1 MSVPFGP
8 APVWDYRLFAA
19 YLRLHFR
26 VRGRE
31 VAGLENLPERGAV
44 IVAANHLSLADPPF
58 IGSTVELV
66 RHTRYL
72 AKEELFRLPVVGWT
86 FRRWGIIPVDRGRGD
101 VAAVRRAVDVL
112 RQEGCILVFPEGT
125 RSRRGVPGRP
135 KSGVSLLARESGAC
149 VVPARVW
156 GTERWLGPGKL
167 RLSFGRPFRYD
178 EDGSREGD
186 RRFAERVMRE
196 ILSLKANAGA

>member
-1 MSVPFGP
+1 VSVPSGL

-19 YLRLHFR
+19 YLRLIFR

-31 VAGLENLPERGAV
+31 VSGLENLPETGAV
-44 IVAANHLSLADPPF
+44 IVAANHVSLVDPPF
-58 IGSTVELV
+58 IGSTMELV

-72 AKEELFRLPVVGWT
+72 AKGELFRLPVVGWVL
-86 FRRWGIIPVDRGRGD
+86 RRWGVIPVDRARGD
-101 VAAVRRAVDVL
+101 VGAVRRAVSVL

-125 RSRRGVPGRP
+125 RSRGGIPGRP
-135 KSGVSLLARESGAC
+135 KSGVSLLARESGAR

-156 GTERWLGPGKL
+156 DTDRWLGPGKIRL
-167 RLSFGRPFRYD
+167 RFGRPFRYD

-196 ILSLKANAGA
+196 ILSLQAGA